1 MMRNFG
7 IFLSYSQIYKTVSL
21 TTVTMLYITASW
33 VIYFITESLYLLTPI
48 SQSAYPVLAPRIFF
62 FFFFSKSRQILYQLS
77 YQGGPQFYLKD
88 QYLTMCRSLP
98 YVTPVSEGIQAEFIG
113 QEQRLDSSESP
124 VLTPGSQGVDPLRMS
139 QAHWDSRKHTRK
151 AISPKTLF

>member
-7 IFLSYSQIYKTVSL
+7 IFLSYFQIYKTVSL

-33 VIYFITESLYLLTPI
+33 GIYFITESLYLLIPVR
-48 SQSAYPVLAPRIFF
+48 QSAHPLLAPRIFF
-62 FFFFSKSRQILYQLS
+62 FFSKSTQILYQLS

-124 VLTPGSQGVDPLRMS
+124 VLTPGSQGVDPSRMS